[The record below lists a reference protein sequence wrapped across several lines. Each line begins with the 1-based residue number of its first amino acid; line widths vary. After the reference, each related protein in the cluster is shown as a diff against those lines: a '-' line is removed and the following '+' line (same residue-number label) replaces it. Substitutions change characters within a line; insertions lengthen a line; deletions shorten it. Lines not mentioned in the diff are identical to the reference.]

1 METSDARDQIL
12 ECQAEIE
19 DMDEEIGQLT
29 YQEQEIQNRVEM
41 LKQMQREKIM
51 QRQQQAEQ

>member
-19 DMDEEIGQLT
+19 DMDEEIGQLA
-29 YQEQEIQNRVEM
+29 YQ
-41 LKQMQREKIM
+41 
-51 QRQQQAEQ
+51 

>member
-19 DMDEEIGQLT
+19 DMDEDAGQMS
-29 YQEQEIQNRVEM
+29 YQQQELDQRIAM
-41 LKQMQREKIM
+41 LQQLKHDRMMQR
-51 QRQQQAEQ
+51 